1 MFGERTI
8 RMRYKNFELVLED
21 VSNYCPSGL
30 TWKDHFKKV
39 FGYQTWNDRTET
51 AWLFRAGKFRLML
64 VKEKPEAIA
73 QLQAEAKKSQELDK
87 VA

>member
-1 MFGERTI
+1 
-8 RMRYKNFELVLED
+8 MRVKNFELVLED

-30 TWKDHFKKV
+30 TWRDHFNK
-39 FGYQTWNDRTET
+39 FFQFQTWNDRTEK
-51 AWLFRAGKFRLML
+51 AWLLRAGKFRLML

-73 QLQAEAKKSQELDK
+73 QLQAEAKKSQKLDK